1 MAKPRLYNIPAHKA
15 FADALAAGLIRRF
28 GDDRLRLA
36 RGTVL
41 LPNNRAKQAVTSA
54 FVRASG
60 GALLMPRLVA
70 IGSEDLGEA
79 VGAAL
84 DPLDAD
90 PLPPAIDPLA
100 RRLILARLVEEARAA
115 ARRPVDAAEAVR
127 LAGELAGTLDQLI
140 VEEVPPVRLTE
151 LDLGPELSE
160 HWEVAL
166 DLFRLVID
174 RWPEEL
180 AKLGRIDAA
189 ARRIATI
196 DRVAE
201 RWRRTPPAGFVCAA
215 GVTDSAPAVA
225 RLLRTVSE
233 LPEGSVIIAGLGTTM
248 PQEEWD
254 ALGPHEPHPDTGIR
268 KRSIEVHPQFHLK
281 LLLDR
286 IGVARGEV
294 RPWGDGSEH
303 DAPRIRGVAIAN
315 ALAPADFTGKWTDL
329 KAEERRLTGVAAAE
343 LATPAE
349 EAQAIALALR
359 GALEQP
365 EQTAALVTPDRGLA
379 RRVAAHLGR
388 WGIAIDD
395 TAGRPLSILPSGT
408 LLTAIVE
415 AGAQDFAPTA
425 LLTLL
430 KHPLVREGDRRLAWL
445 DGVRALDRALR
456 GPRPGPGLQG
466 IDDHLA
472 DGPDRER
479 GIRERA
485 ACWWQGARP
494 ALEPLAR
501 TFEGGTQPLDALVAC
516 LREAAQAL
524 AGDAAWRG
532 PQGRAAADLL
542 EALER
547 EGGQGPRALTPQ
559 TFGPLLRLLMDEV
572 AIRPPQGGH
581 PRLAIYGQIEARLQ
595 TADLMILAGL
605 NEGVWP
611 GTPAPDP
618 WLAPRIRVE
627 LGLPGLER
635 RIGVAAHDFGQGLGA
650 RQVLL
655 TRARRDARS
664 PMLASRF
671 WLRLE
676 AMAADRFERAHEL
689 EAWARALDRAG
700 EYAPATR
707 PAPAPPAELRPKAIS
722 VTEVDRLK
730 ADPFAFYARRIL
742 ALSPLDPVDADPS
755 AAWRGTAV
763 HDVLEKWAT
772 EDDCALDA
780 LRPRALAMLDDP
792 AAHPLLRALWQPRLL
807 AAIDWIATKLD
818 EERAAGRKV
827 LKAEGSGHA
836 EIAGVKLSG
845 RFDRIDTLPDGKLA
859 IVDYKT
865 GKAPSAAAV
874 TAGFSMQLGLVGA
887 IAEKNGFD
895 GIRGTA
901 GAFEYWSLA
910 KNRDA
915 FGAISSPVDPAGKG
929 GKLFTDDFTTHA
941 VGVFTEAVRRWLTGD
956 DAFTAK
962 LKPEYATFPDYD
974 QLMRRDEWYGR
985 ER

>member
-1 MAKPRLYNIPAHKA
+1 MAKPRLYTIPSHKA

-41 LPNNRAKQAVTSA
+41 LPNNRAKLAVTQA

-70 IGSEDLGEA
+70 LGSEDLGEA
-79 VGAAL
+79 IGAAL
-84 DPLDAD
+84 DPLETD

-100 RRLILARLVEEARAA
+100 RRLILARLVEDARAA
-115 ARRPVDAAEAVR
+115 AGKPVDAAEAVR
-127 LAGELAGTLDQLI
+127 LAGELARTLDQLI
-140 VEEVPPVRLTE
+140 VEEVAPSRLRE
-151 LDLGPELSE
+151 LDLGPELSK

-174 RWPEEL
+174 RWPVEL
-180 AKLGRIDAA
+180 ARLGRIDAA
-189 ARRIATI
+189 ARRIAAL
-196 DRVAE
+196 DRVAD
-201 RWRRTPPAGFVCAA
+201 RWRRIPPTSFVCAA
-215 GVTDSAPAVA
+215 GVTDAAPAVA
-225 RLLRTVSE
+225 RLLRVVAE
-233 LPEGSVIIAGLGTTM
+233 LPEGSVVLAGLATTM
-248 PQEEWD
+248 PEEEWD
-254 ALGPHEPHPDTGIR
+254 ALGPHRPDPDTGIR

-286 IGVARGEV
+286 IGVARNEV

-303 DAPRIRGVAIAN
+303 DAPRVRGVAIAN

-329 KAEERRLTGVAAAE
+329 KPEQRRLTGVAAAE

-359 GALEQP
+359 GALEEP
-365 EQTAALVTPDRGLA
+365 GRTAALVTPDRGLA

-388 WGIAIDD
+388 WGIDIDD
-395 TAGRPLSILPSGT
+395 TAGRPLSILPPGT
-408 LLTAIVE
+408 LLIAIVE

-430 KHPLVREGDRRLAWL
+430 KHPLVREGEQRLVWL

-456 GPRPGPGLQG
+456 GPRPGPGLAG
-466 IDDHLA
+466 IDAHLA

-479 GIRERA
+479 GVRERA
-485 ACWWQGARP
+485 AGWWQDARP
-494 ALEPLAR
+494 ALESLGRTFGDGAQPLAS
-501 TFEGGTQPLDALVAC
+501 LVAC
-516 LREAAQAL
+516 LREAATAL
-524 AGDAAWRG
+524 AGDAVWRG
-532 PQGRAAADLL
+532 PAGRAAADLL

-547 EGGQGPRALTPQ
+547 EGGQGPGRLTPQ
-559 TFGPLLRLLMDEV
+559 TLVPLLRLLTDEI

-595 TADLMILAGL
+595 TADLMILGGL

-611 GTPAPDP
+611 GTPPPDP
-618 WLAPRIRVE
+618 WLAPRIRAE

-635 RIGVAAHDFGQGLGA
+635 RIGIAAHDFGQGLGA
-650 RQVLL
+650 KEVLL

-676 AMAADRFERAHEL
+676 AMAADRFERAHDL
-689 EAWARALDRAG
+689 EAWARALDRA
-700 EYAPATR
+700 AAHRPASR
-707 PAPAPPAELRPKAIS
+707 PAPTPPRELRPLAIS

-730 ADPFAFYARRIL
+730 ADPYAFYARRIL
-742 ALSPLDPVDADPS
+742 KLMPLDPVDADPS

-763 HDVLEKWAT
+763 HAVLQAWAD
-772 EDDCALDA
+772 EDTCRLDA
-780 LRPRALAMLDDP
+780 LRPRAEAMLDDP

-807 AAIDWIATKLD
+807 AAIDWIAGKLD
-818 EERAAGRKV
+818 EERAAGREV
-827 LKAEGSGHA
+827 LKAEGSGFA

-859 IVDYKT
+859 VVDYKT

-887 IAEKNGFD
+887 IAERNGFD

-910 KNRDA
+910 KTRDT
-915 FGAISSPVDPAGKG
+915 FGAITSPVDPAGKG
-929 GKLFTDDFTTHA
+929 GKLFTDDFTAHA
-941 VGVFTEAVRRWLTGD
+941 VGVFTEAARRWLTGD
-956 DAFTAK
+956 EAFTAK